1 MPVWWGA
8 RAVSMRVCCVT
19 TVLAALALRSAA
31 EPAPRRYPAEWRSGR
46 ELARSRPLH
55 ELFEEPA
62 PGDAYAHHSPPPLPP
77 GALHN
82 ERRRARTNKRTPHQ
96 LPSEIASQMMLRA
109 SRSNRP
115 YDVPQIGA
123 VNVVEI
129 PNALSVLVF
138 RTTGDNALSSTW
150 YLCHTPTPTGANY

>member
-19 TVLAALALRSAA
+19 TVLAALALRGAA

-55 ELFEEPA
+55 ELFEPEPA
-62 PGDAYAHHSPPPLPP
+62 PAEAYAQHAPPPVP
-77 GALHN
+77 N
-82 ERRRARTNKRTPHQ
+82 ERRRTRANKRAPHQ

-115 YDVPQIGA
+115 YDVPQIGK
-123 VNVVEI
+123 
-129 PNALSVLVF
+129 
-138 RTTGDNALSSTW
+138 
-150 YLCHTPTPTGANY
+150 